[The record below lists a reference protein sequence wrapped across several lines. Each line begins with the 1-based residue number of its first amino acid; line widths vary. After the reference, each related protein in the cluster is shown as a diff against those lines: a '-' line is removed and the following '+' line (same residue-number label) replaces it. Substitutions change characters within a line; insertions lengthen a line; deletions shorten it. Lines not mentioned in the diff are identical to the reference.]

1 REFLF
6 GYIYKFSINNL
17 TTSAPPI
24 TVPNVLPKFV
34 KSTINKMRVTL
45 LCQNPLILNTSS
57 DTFSKSRTLGLR
69 MNAWTIPATIPAAI
83 NGFKDVKGAA
93 TKAEMIVSGCPKAM
107 AAPIAENDPFQRIQL
122 IDCLTPASKFAKKV
136 YAIIERI
143 RIGIAQPMYLGMFDF
158 GGRSDKRFKSCS
170 LLISFLIPGT

>member
-1 REFLF
+1 MTFLVLF
-6 GYIYKFSINNL
+6 FFSSRRRHTRWPRDWSSDVCSSDL
-17 TTSAPPI
+17 PI

-34 KSTINKMRVTL
+34 KSTINKIRVTL

-93 TKAEMIVSGCPKAM
+93 TNAVIIVSGCPNAT
-107 AAPIAENDPFQRIQL
+107 ADPSAENDPFQRIQL
-122 IDCLTPASKFAKKV
+122 IDC
-136 YAIIERI
+136 
-143 RIGIAQPMYLGMFDF
+143 
-158 GGRSDKRFKSCS
+158 
-170 LLISFLIPGT
+170 